1 MCSLEFQVYNSRPHQ
16 FIRNS
21 FVCAPIRVPSFELAI
36 FLDTLV
42 TGWLGYSSLENS
54 LVVGGDFGTAAK
66 YFRRNFTAPI
76 HPPLDRE
83 LGTQINPELVK
94 LSILLLVCRIM

>member
-1 MCSLEFQVYNSRPHQ
+1 VSFQG
-16 FIRNS
+16 
-21 FVCAPIRVPSFELAI
+21 I

-76 HPPLDRE
+76 HPPSGRRFRSFC
-83 LGTQINPELVK
+83 LVGGVK
-94 LSILLLVCRIM
+94 V